1 MFRKLLLNI
10 FYKSPD
16 KLKMFIS
23 MNLGQI
29 TKLFLLSLGLVVVL
43 VISAVLIFSEKS
55 ELTNP
60 SGIDIAKKNYEK
72 EVKKYSKK
80 YSISSAYMM
89 SLIMLESSGRESIKP
104 RFENHVYI
112 KLLKLKEGEIDR
124 FENLTPNDLKK
135 YSKSEVKD
143 LAKSYG
149 PFQIMG
155 YKAISLGLSVR
166 DFEGENSIKYGAL
179 WIEREYGDLL
189 REGKFMDA
197 FHLHNTG
204 KVYPKNG
211 KSKTHNPNY
220 VKNGIEYMRYFSID
234 D

>member
-1 MFRKLLLNI
+1 VFRKLLLNI

-155 YKAISLGLSVR
+155 YKAISLGLSV
-166 DFEGENSIKYGAL
+166 KYGAL

-211 KSKTHNPNY
+211 KNLKLIIQT
-220 VKNGIEYMRYFSID
+220 M
-234 D
+234 